1 MADRNDDLPPLT
13 ILDSAALLDS
23 VQEAFFAIDPEGVVR
38 GFNRAAE
45 ELLGMTA
52 AEVCGR
58 RLDDTPFR
66 PEYGDQPISAAL
78 GRLFSARPK
87 RPVVRKLTVRH
98 SDGRRL
104 ETRAAMSVVHGSA
117 GPLACVFVTDLS
129 SLAAAEDAVERHN
142 AFLTALL
149 DSLSVGVVACDDIGR
164 VILVNREMRRVH
176 NDPED
181 GPVPADVSVTHPKHL
196 FDMDLNPV
204 VWEQTPLMRAWRG
217 ERLAA
222 EDVVIRVPG
231 RRSRVFA
238 TTAQPITGRDGRR
251 LGAVTVAHEITEQR
265 HADRFRVCHREVE
278 QALRRSTSIAEA
290 APAILRAVTGAL
302 GWPRAE
308 LFLIDEPSGSLRSV
322 GGYSTTGTDTDGFF
336 GHDPVRGRGITGR
349 VWESGEALWVADI
362 SRSADLVTAR
372 ERELVEICVRHGIRT
387 VLAVPVRDGGIVLG
401 VLTCYAVSPE
411 VHEDLFTLLLDGI
424 AAQIGVYV
432 ALRRAEELARQ
443 LTRSQNDFL
452 DLVGHELRTPLTS
465 ITANATMLAEEAT
478 GLDDEQRQML
488 AVVARNTTVLQHIV
502 DTLLDLAALDSGH
515 HELHRAAID
524 LVTVVTEAVA
534 AYRPR
539 AVGTGVRLYA
549 DLPERLRADGDAVR
563 LRQLVDDLLSNALKF
578 SPAGGDVQVTLRAV
592 DHLAEL
598 CIADNGIGTP
608 EPERDEVF
616 NRFYRAG
623 NVRHQGIP
631 GFGLGLARARTIVRL
646 HGGEISL
653 RQRRPTGTV
662 VCVRLPALSR
672 PGA

>member
-1 MADRNDDLPPLT
+1 M
-13 ILDSAALLDS
+13 DSAALLDS
-23 VQEAFFAIDPEGVVR
+23 VQEAVLAVDPQGVVR

-45 ELLGMTA
+45 ELLGMAA

-58 RLDDTPFR
+58 HLDDTPCR
-66 PEYGDQPISAAL
+66 PEYGDEPISAAL
-78 GRLFSARPK
+78 NRLFTGRPT
-87 RPVVRKLTVRH
+87 RPVIRELTVRH
-98 SDGRRL
+98 RDGRRL

-117 GPLACVFVTDLS
+117 GPLACVFLTDVS
-129 SLAAAEDAVERHN
+129 SLAAAEDAAERHN

-149 DSLSVGVVACDDIGR
+149 DSLTAGVIACDDTGR
-164 VILVNREMRRVH
+164 VILVNREMRRMH
-176 NDPED
+176 GDPED
-181 GPVPADVSVTHPKHL
+181 GPVPADVSTTHPQHL
-196 FDMDLNPV
+196 FDVNLNPLA
-204 VWEQTPLMRAWRG
+204 WEQTPLMRAWRG

-222 EDVVIRVPG
+222 EDIVIRVPG

-251 LGAVTVAHEITEQR
+251 LGAVAAAHEITVQR
-265 HADRFRVCHREVE
+265 HAERFRVCHREVE
-278 QALRRSTSIAEA
+278 QALRHSTSIAEA

-308 LFLIDEPSGSLRSV
+308 LYLVDETSGSLRSV
-322 GGYSTTGTDTDGFF
+322 AGYTTDGEDTDGFF
-336 GHDPVRGRGITGR
+336 GHDPIRGRGISGR
-349 VWESGEALWVADI
+349 VWESGEPLWVADI
-362 SRSADLVTAR
+362 GRHAGLVTAHER
-372 ERELVEICVRHGIRT
+372 ERVEMCARHGIRT
-387 VLAVPVRDGGIVLG
+387 VLAVPIRDGGIVLG
-401 VLTCYAVSPE
+401 VLTCYAASPE

-424 AAQIGVYV
+424 TAQIGVYV

-465 ITANATMLAEEAT
+465 ISANATMLAEEAT

-488 AVVARNTTVLQHIV
+488 AAVARNTAVLQRIV

-515 HELHRAAID
+515 QALHRATVD
-524 LVTVVTEAVA
+524 LAAVVAEAVT

-539 AVGTGVRLYA
+539 AAETGVGLHA

-563 LRQLVDDLLSNALKF
+563 LRQAVDDLLSNALKF
-578 SPAGGDVQVTLRAV
+578 SPAGGDVHVTLRAV

-598 CIADNGIGTP
+598 CVADAGIGTP
-608 EPERDEVF
+608 EPERDRVF

-631 GFGLGLARARTIVRL
+631 GFGLGLTRARTIVHL

-653 RQRRPTGTV
+653 RQRRPAGTV
-662 VCVRLPALSR
+662 VCVRLPVLDESGK
-672 PGA
+672 P